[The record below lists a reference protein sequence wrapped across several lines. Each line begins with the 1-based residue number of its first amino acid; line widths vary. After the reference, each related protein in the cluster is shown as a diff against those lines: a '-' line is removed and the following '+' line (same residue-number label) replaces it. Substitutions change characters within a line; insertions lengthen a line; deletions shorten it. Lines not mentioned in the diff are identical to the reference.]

1 MTATIPE
8 IQARPAAPVPADT
21 YLDFVDQASFLG
33 LRATE
38 LSTLGQMVW
47 IYERDI
53 DTDRLRRFHANLGQ
67 GLLGRRIERSYLPF
81 GRHRWVLD
89 PTCHP
94 IDVELAPLARAEL
107 QDWVHRHA
115 QLPVDPEHGPSWRL
129 GVTRFTDGATAVSL
143 VVSHS
148 IADGVGMCRAIADAV
163 NGMTLPMGYEAPRPG
178 TRFRRAREDVRRAR
192 RDLPD
197 TVRAFRQAT
206 KMLSSRRQDI
216 KHAGRPATEAH
227 IGQIPAVTVYLD
239 ENHWDTHAHG
249 RGGTSNSLVGA
260 FAAQLAAKVGR
271 LGPDGRVTLSMPVNE
286 RTEGDR
292 RANAMTS
299 VMFPVD
305 PADLTTDLSRIRSAT
320 KKVLCGLRDAPDEKW
335 ALLPLT
341 PYIPKAAARRLA
353 DVALEYNDYPVG
365 CSNVGPLDPDVN
377 RPDGTHADYVFCKL
391 AEQRV
396 RPDKVLSTYG
406 QLFVA
411 SGRVNQQI
419 FLAVVGY
426 QPGVIESRADLTN
439 LLSETLDDFGLN
451 GVIE

>member
-1 MTATIPE
+1 MTATIPG
-8 IQARPAAPVPADT
+8 IDAPPRGT
-21 YLDFVDQASFLG
+21 TLSISHLDFVDQASFLG

-38 LSTLGQMVW
+38 LSTLRQMVW

-53 DTDRLRRFHANLGQ
+53 DTDRLRRFHANLGL
-67 GLLGRRIERSYLPF
+67 GLFGRRIERSRLPF

-89 PTCHP
+89 TACHP
-94 IDVELAPLARAEL
+94 IDVELAPLPRTEL

-115 QLPVDPEHGPSWRL
+115 QLPIDPEHGPSWRL

-143 VVSHS
+143 VISHS
-148 IADGVGMCRAIADAV
+148 IADGVGMCRAIADAA
-163 NGMTLPMGYEAPRPG
+163 NDANLPLGYGAPRS
-178 TRFRRAREDVRRAR
+178 RKRMRSVREDLRRTR
-192 RDLPD
+192 HDLPD
-197 TVRAFRQAT
+197 TARAFRKAT

-216 KHAGRPATEAH
+216 KHAGRPATEEH
-227 IGQIPAVTVYLD
+227 IEQIPAVTVYLD
-239 ENHWDTHAHG
+239 ESHWDTHARE

-286 RTEGDR
+286 RTEGDH

-299 VMFPVD
+299 VMFAID
-305 PADLTTDLSRIRSAT
+305 PAELTTDLRGIRRAT
-320 KKVLCGLRDAPDEKW
+320 KEVLSGLQDTPDEKW

-341 PYIPKAAARRLA
+341 PFIPKAAARRLA

-406 QLFVA
+406 QLFLA
-411 SGRVNQQI
+411 SGRVNEKI

-426 QPGVIESRADLTN
+426 QPDVIESRADLTN
-439 LLSETLDDFGLN
+439 LLTETLEDFGMC

>member
-1 MTATIPE
+1 MPQ
-8 IQARPAAPVPADT
+8 IQTVPITREPAASDHV
-21 YLDFVDQASFLG
+21 DFVDQASFLG

-53 DTDRLRRFHANLGQ
+53 DADRLRRFHGNLGQ
-67 GLLGRRIERSYLPF
+67 GLFGRRIERSRLPF

-89 PTCHP
+89 SACHP
-94 IDVELAPLARAEL
+94 IDVELAPLPRAEL

-143 VVSHS
+143 VVSHT
-148 IADGVGMCRAIADAV
+148 IADGVGLCRAIADAA
-163 NGMTLPMGYEAPRPG
+163 NDATLPLGYALPRSRK
-178 TRFRRAREDVRRAR
+178 RFRGIREDFRRTR
-192 RDLPD
+192 RDMPD
-197 TVRAFRQAT
+197 TARAFRKAT
-206 KMLSSRRQDI
+206 KMLTDRRQDI
-216 KHAGRPATEAH
+216 KHAGMPATEAH
-227 IGQIPAVTVYLD
+227 IDQIPSVTVYLN
-239 ENHWDTHAHG
+239 ETEWDTNAHS

-260 FAAQLAAKVGR
+260 FAARLAAKAGR
-271 LGPDGRVTLSMPVNE
+271 LGPDGKVTLSMPVNE
-286 RTEGDR
+286 RTEGDV

-299 VMFPVD
+299 VMFAIDPVE
-305 PADLTTDLSRIRSAT
+305 LTTDLGGIRGAT
-320 KKVLCGLRDAPDEKW
+320 KKVLSDLRDTPDEKW

-341 PYIPKAAARRLA
+341 PFIPKAAARRLA
-353 DVALEYNDYPVG
+353 NVALEYNDYPVG
-365 CSNVGPLDPDVN
+365 CSNVGPLDPEVN
-377 RPDGTHADYVFCKL
+377 RPDGTPADYVFCKL

-411 SGRVNQQI
+411 SGRINDKI

-426 QPGVIESRADLTN
+426 QPGVIESRSDLTN
-439 LLSETLDDFGLN
+439 MLTETLDDFGLHA
-451 GVIE
+451 VIE

>member
-8 IQARPAAPVPADT
+8 VHAPPRT
-21 YLDFVDQASFLG
+21 TTLPISHLDFVDQASFLG

-47 IYERDI
+47 VYERDI

-67 GLLGRRIERSYLPF
+67 GLMGRRIERSRVPF

-89 PTCHP
+89 PACHP
-94 IDVELAPLARAEL
+94 IDVELAPLPRAEL

-163 NGMTLPMGYEAPRPG
+163 NDAVVPLGYETPQAR
-178 TRFRRAREDVRRAR
+178 TRLRSVREDLRRTR

-197 TVRAFRQAT
+197 TARAFRKAT
-206 KMLSSRRQDI
+206 KMLSARRQDI

-227 IGQIPAVTVYLD
+227 IEQIPAVTVYLD
-239 ENHWDTHAHG
+239 ETHWDAHARG

-260 FAAQLAAKVGR
+260 FAGQLATKVGR

-286 RTEGDR
+286 RTEGDH

-299 VMFPVD
+299 VMFAVD
-305 PADLTTDLSRIRSAT
+305 TADLTTDLRGIRRAT
-320 KKVLCGLRDAPDEKW
+320 KEVLSGLQDAPDEKW

-341 PYIPKAAARRLA
+341 PFIPKAAARRLA
-353 DVALEYNDYPVG
+353 DVALEYGDYPVG
-365 CSNVGPLDPDVN
+365 CSNVGPLVPDVN
-377 RPDGTHADYVFCKL
+377 RPDGTHADYVYCKL
-391 AEQRV
+391 AERRV

-411 SGRVNQQI
+411 SGRVNERV
-419 FLAVVGY
+419 FLAVVAY
-426 QPGVIESRADLTN
+426 QPGVIETRADLTG
-439 LLSETLDDFGLN
+439 LLTETLDDFGMH

>member
-8 IQARPAAPVPADT
+8 VHAPPRT
-21 YLDFVDQASFLG
+21 TNLPIPHLDFVDQASFLG

-47 IYERDI
+47 VYERDI
-53 DTDRLRRFHANLGQ
+53 DTDRLRRFHANLGH
-67 GLLGRRIERSYLPF
+67 GLLGRRIERSRVPF

-89 PTCHP
+89 PACHP
-94 IDVELAPLARAEL
+94 IDVELAPLPRAEL

-115 QLPVDPEHGPSWRL
+115 QLPIDPEHGPSWRL

-163 NGMTLPMGYEAPRPG
+163 NDAAVPLGYQTP
-178 TRFRRAREDVRRAR
+178 RARKRLHSVREDLRRTR

-197 TVRAFRQAT
+197 TARAFRKAT
-206 KMLSSRRQDI
+206 KMLSARRQDI
-216 KHAGRPATEAH
+216 KHAGRPAAEVH
-227 IGQIPAVTVYLD
+227 IEQIPAVTVYLD
-239 ENHWDTHAHG
+239 ETHWDTHARG

-260 FAAQLAAKVGR
+260 FAAQLALKVGR

-286 RTEGDR
+286 RTDGDY

-299 VMFPVD
+299 VMFAVNT
-305 PADLTTDLSRIRSAT
+305 ADLTTDLRGIRSAT
-320 KKVLCGLRDAPDEKW
+320 KEVLSGLQDAPDEKW

-341 PYIPKAAARRLA
+341 PFIPKAAARRLA
-353 DVALEYNDYPVG
+353 DVALEYGDYPVG

-377 RPDGTHADYVFCKL
+377 RPDGTHADYAYCRL

-411 SGRVNQQI
+411 SGRVNERI
-419 FLAVVGY
+419 FLAVVAY
-426 QPGVIESRADLTN
+426 QPGVVETRADLTS
-439 LLSETLDDFGLN
+439 LLTETLDDFGMH

>member
-8 IQARPAAPVPADT
+8 VHAPPRT
-21 YLDFVDQASFLG
+21 TTLPISHLDFVDQASFLG

-47 IYERDI
+47 VYERDV
-53 DTDRLRRFHANLGQ
+53 DADRLRRFHASLGQ
-67 GLLGRRIERSYLPF
+67 GLFGRRIERSRVPF

-89 PTCHP
+89 PACHP
-94 IDVELAPLARAEL
+94 IDVELAPLPRAEL

-115 QLPVDPEHGPSWRL
+115 QLPIDPEHGPSWRL

-163 NGMTLPMGYEAPRPG
+163 NDAAVPLGYETP
-178 TRFRRAREDVRRAR
+178 RARKRLRSVREDLRRTR
-192 RDLPD
+192 RDLPE
-197 TVRAFRQAT
+197 TARAFRKAT
-206 KMLSSRRQDI
+206 KMLSARRQDI
-216 KHAGRPATEAH
+216 KHAGRPAAEVR
-227 IGQIPAVTVYLD
+227 IEQIPAVTVYLD
-239 ENHWDTHAHG
+239 ETHWDTHARG
-249 RGGTSNSLVGA
+249 RGGTSNSLVSA
-260 FAAQLAAKVGR
+260 FAAQLALKVGR

-286 RTEGDR
+286 RTDGDY

-299 VMFPVD
+299 VMFAVD
-305 PADLTTDLSRIRSAT
+305 PADLTTDLRGIRSAT
-320 KKVLCGLRDAPDEKW
+320 KEVLSGLQDAPDEKW

-341 PYIPKAAARRLA
+341 PFIPKAAARRLA
-353 DVALEYNDYPVG
+353 DVALEYGDYPVG

-377 RPDGTHADYVFCKL
+377 RPDGTHADYAYCRL

-411 SGRVNQQI
+411 SGRVNERI
-419 FLAVVGY
+419 FLAVVAY
-426 QPGVIESRADLTN
+426 QPGVIETRADLTS
-439 LLSETLDDFGLN
+439 LLTETLDDFGMH

>member
-1 MTATIPE
+1 MTATIP
-8 IQARPAAPVPADT
+8 AVDAPPHT
-21 YLDFVDQASFLG
+21 TSLPISHLDFVDQASFLG

-47 IYERDI
+47 VYERDI

-67 GLLGRRIERSYLPF
+67 GLLGRRIERSRVPF

-89 PTCHP
+89 PACHP
-94 IDVELAPLARAEL
+94 IDVELAPLPRADL

-163 NGMTLPMGYEAPRPG
+163 NDAVVPLGYETPQVRK
-178 TRFRRAREDVRRAR
+178 RLRSVREDLRRTR

-197 TVRAFRQAT
+197 TARAFRKAT
-206 KMLSSRRQDI
+206 KMLSSRRADI

-227 IGQIPAVTVYLD
+227 IEQIPAVTVYLD
-239 ENHWDTHAHG
+239 ETHWDTHARG

-260 FAAQLAAKVGR
+260 FAGQLATKVGR

-286 RTEGDR
+286 RTEGDH

-299 VMFPVD
+299 VMFAVD
-305 PADLTTDLSRIRSAT
+305 PVDLTTDLRGIRRAT
-320 KKVLCGLRDAPDEKW
+320 KEVLSGLQDAPDEKW

-341 PYIPKAAARRLA
+341 PFIPKAAARRLA
-353 DVALEYNDYPVG
+353 DVALEYGDYPVG

-377 RPDGTHADYVFCKL
+377 RPDGTHADYVYCKL
-391 AEQRV
+391 AERRV

-411 SGRVNQQI
+411 SGRVNERV
-419 FLAVVGY
+419 FLAVVAY
-426 QPGVIESRADLTN
+426 QPGVIETRADLIS
-439 LLSETLDDFGLN
+439 LLTETLDDFGMH

>member
-8 IQARPAAPVPADT
+8 VHAPPRT
-21 YLDFVDQASFLG
+21 TTLPISHLDFVDQASFLG
-33 LRATE
+33 LQATE

-47 IYERDI
+47 VYERDI

-67 GLLGRRIERSYLPF
+67 GLFGRRIERSRVPF

-89 PTCHP
+89 PACHP
-94 IDVELAPLARAEL
+94 IDVELAPLPRAEL

-163 NGMTLPMGYEAPRPG
+163 NDAVVPLGYEAPRAH
-178 TRFRRAREDVRRAR
+178 RRLLSVREDLRRTR

-197 TVRAFRQAT
+197 TARAFRKAT
-206 KMLSSRRQDI
+206 KMLSARRQDI

-227 IGQIPAVTVYLD
+227 IEQIPAVTVYLD
-239 ENHWDTHAHG
+239 ETHWDAHARG

-260 FAAQLAAKVGR
+260 FAGQLAAKVGR

-286 RTEGDR
+286 RTEGDH

-299 VMFPVD
+299 VMFAVD
-305 PADLTTDLSRIRSAT
+305 PADLTTDLRGIRRAT
-320 KKVLCGLRDAPDEKW
+320 KEVLSGLQEAPDEKW

-341 PYIPKAAARRLA
+341 PFIPKAAARRLA
-353 DVALEYNDYPVG
+353 DVALEYGDYPVG

-377 RPDGTHADYVFCKL
+377 RPDGTHADYVYCKL
-391 AEQRV
+391 AERRV

-411 SGRVNQQI
+411 SGRVNERV
-419 FLAVVGY
+419 FLAVVAY
-426 QPGVIESRADLTN
+426 QPGVIETRADLTG
-439 LLSETLDDFGLN
+439 LLTETLDDFGMH

>member
-8 IQARPAAPVPADT
+8 VQARPAAPVPAAAH
-21 YLDFVDQASFLG
+21 LDFVDQASFLG

-67 GLLGRRIERSYLPF
+67 GLFGRRIERSRLPF

-94 IDVELAPLARAEL
+94 IDVELAPLPRTEL

-148 IADGVGMCRAIADAV
+148 IADGLGMCRAIADAA
-163 NGMTLPMGYEAPRPG
+163 NDATLPLGYETPRSG
-178 TRFRRAREDVRRAR
+178 TRFRRIREDLRRAR

-197 TVRAFRQAT
+197 TARAFRKAT

-216 KHAGRPATEAH
+216 KHAGRPATEAYTD
-227 IGQIPAVTVYLD
+227 QIPAVTVYLD

-286 RTEGDR
+286 RTEGDH

-299 VMFPVD
+299 VMFPVE
-305 PADLTTDLSRIRSAT
+305 PADLTTDLSGIRSAT
-320 KKVLCGLRDAPDEKW
+320 KKVLSGLRDAPDEKW

-341 PYIPKAAARRLA
+341 PFIPKAAARRLA

-406 QLFVA
+406 QLFLA

-419 FLAVVGY
+419 FLAVIGY

-439 LLSETLDDFGLN
+439 LLSETLDDFGLH

>member
-8 IQARPAAPVPADT
+8 VHAPPRT
-21 YLDFVDQASFLG
+21 TTLPISHLDFVDQASFLG

-47 IYERDI
+47 VYERDI

-67 GLLGRRIERSYLPF
+67 GLMGRRIERSRVPF

-89 PTCHP
+89 PACHP
-94 IDVELAPLARAEL
+94 IDVELAPLPRAEL

-163 NGMTLPMGYEAPRPG
+163 NDAVVPLGYETPQAR
-178 TRFRRAREDVRRAR
+178 TRLRSVREDLRRTR

-197 TVRAFRQAT
+197 TARAFRKAT
-206 KMLSSRRQDI
+206 KMLSARRQDI

-227 IGQIPAVTVYLD
+227 IEQIPAVTVYLD
-239 ENHWDTHAHG
+239 ETHWDAHARG

-260 FAAQLAAKVGR
+260 FAGQLATKVGR

-286 RTEGDR
+286 RTEGDH

-299 VMFPVD
+299 VMFAVD
-305 PADLTTDLSRIRSAT
+305 PADLTTDLRGIRRAT
-320 KKVLCGLRDAPDEKW
+320 KEVLSGLQDAPDEKW

-341 PYIPKAAARRLA
+341 PFIPKAAARRLA
-353 DVALEYNDYPVG
+353 DVALEYGDYPVG

-377 RPDGTHADYVFCKL
+377 RPDGTHADYVYCKL
-391 AEQRV
+391 AERRV

-411 SGRVNQQI
+411 SGRVNERV
-419 FLAVVGY
+419 FLAVVAY
-426 QPGVIESRADLTN
+426 QPGVIETRADLTG
-439 LLSETLDDFGLN
+439 LLTETLDDFGMH